1 MALAMMYEC
10 IALLIALALD
20 WVYPRHEGI
29 AYTMHP
35 VHVTYSIS
43 QSLFR
48 LMPRSKLM
56 GVANWFLSVVPVA
69 MAYIAPIALLRHF
82 WIAALIASAVI
93 LKTTFSLRLLLDT
106 AKAYSRGGGSMRCHA
121 QQLVRR
127 NVNELDDAHVNSAVI
142 ESLAE
147 SLVDGF
153 SSPLLY
159 FAIFWVPGAMIQ
171 RLANTMDSS
180 LGYMDEPYREA
191 GWFSARVDTVI
202 NYLPARITAII
213 ILAAAAVSGRR
224 PSLKAFLN
232 YRKAT
237 PSVNA
242 GYPMSAMAASL
253 GIRLE
258 KRGSYELGDG
268 RLPDM
273 GDVRA
278 AIRVTEVA
286 AVMIVITVL
295 GLTALVSAMR

>member
-1 MALAMMYEC
+1 MIYEY
-10 IALLIALALD
+10 IAILIALALD
-20 WVYPRHEGI
+20 WIYPRHEGI
-29 AYTMHP
+29 AYIMHP

-43 QSLFR
+43 QSLFK

-69 MAYIAPIALLRHF
+69 MAYIAPIILLQH
-82 WIAALIASAVI
+82 WWMVALIAAAIV
-93 LKTTFSLRLLLDT
+93 LKTTFSLRLLIDT
-106 AKAYSRGGGSMRCHA
+106 AKAYSRGGNSMRCYA

-159 FAIFWVPGAMIQ
+159 SAVFWVPGAIVQ

-180 LGYMDEPYREA
+180 LGYMDEPYREV
-191 GWFSARVDTVI
+191 GWFSAKVDTAI

-213 ILAAAAVSGRR
+213 ILAAAIISGRR
-224 PSLKAFLN
+224 PSIKAFLDS
-232 YRKAT
+232 RRTT

-253 GIRLE
+253 GVRLE
-258 KRGSYELGDG
+258 KRGSYGLGNG
-268 RLPDM
+268 RLPNMD
-273 GDVRA
+273 DVRA
-278 AIRVTEVA
+278 AIRITEIA
-286 AVMIVITVL
+286 AVIIIIIVL
-295 GLTALVSAMR
+295 ALTMLVSTIY